1 MPLAAIPFPDISPFV
16 FQIGGFGL
24 RWYALS
30 YIAGIVLGW
39 RILLSLTQRPLL
51 WGVPADGPA
60 PISRDDVDDL
70 MFYAT
75 LGILLGGRLGFVLF
89 YQPGMLATPLE
100 VLKIW
105 EGGMSFHGG
114 LIGVSVAVIATALSR
129 KVPLWRVAD
138 AAALIAP
145 FGLFFGRIANF
156 INQELFGR
164 AADVPWA
171 FIFSTDPMRIARHP
185 SQLYQAAMEGLLL
198 GIILWIAVKMF
209 RSLSRPGLTAGLFLI
224 GYAIFRTIGEQFR
237 QPDAFAPD
245 LPGFLTMG
253 AALSIPMALFG
264 LWLVVS
270 ARKVETGPVI
280 DKTEKADPAPLP

>member
-1 MPLAAIPFPDISPFV
+1 MPLLAIPFPEISPFV

-24 RWYALS
+24 RWYALA

-39 RILLSLTQRPLL
+39 RILLSLAKDPVT
-51 WGVPADGPA
+51 WGAPADGPS

-89 YQPGMLATPLE
+89 YQPQMLADPLQ

-114 LIGVSVAVIATALSR
+114 FLGVCVAVIATALSR
-129 KVPLWRVAD
+129 KISLWRVAD
-138 AAALIAP
+138 AAAIIAP
-145 FGLFFGRIANF
+145 FGLLFGRVANF
-156 INQELFGR
+156 VNQELYGR

-171 FIFSTDPMRIARHP
+171 FIFATDPMKMARHP

-198 GIILWIAVKMF
+198 ALILWIAVKAF
-209 RSLSRPGLTAGLFLI
+209 KSLHRPGLTAGLFMI

-237 QPDAFAPD
+237 QPDDFAPD

-253 AALSIPMALFG
+253 ATLSIPMALVG
-264 LWLVVS
+264 LWFVFR
-270 ARKVETGPVI
+270 AKQTGAQSTPVALEPNS
-280 DKTEKADPAPLP
+280 DTAKS